1 MRRGAYRSPR
11 NARRFRVLLDEN
23 DPDTPTFPPD
33 LVLVCEGLPKPR
45 RGAHWRFVAAVERG
59 PDATAAALVL
69 TKREL
74 GFALIPA
81 DCGELDFVRANGEL
95 VD

>member
-1 MRRGAYRSPR
+1 MRRGPYRSPR
-11 NARRFRVLLDEN
+11 NARRFRVLLDE
-23 DPDTPTFPPD
+23 DCPGTFSPD

-59 PDATAAALVL
+59 PDAMAAARVL

-74 GFALIPA
+74 GFAVIPA
-81 DCGELDFVRANGEL
+81 DCGELDFVRANGEI
-95 VD
+95 VN